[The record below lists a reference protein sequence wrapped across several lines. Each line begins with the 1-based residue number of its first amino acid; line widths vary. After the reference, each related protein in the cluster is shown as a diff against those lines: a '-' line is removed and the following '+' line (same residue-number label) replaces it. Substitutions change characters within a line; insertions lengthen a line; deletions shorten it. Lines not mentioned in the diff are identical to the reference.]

1 MIIMVGRV
9 SILKLI
15 DLKVLEGRNIK
26 GEEKLIYLYIGESE
40 RKRLYWLISD
50 YEFICRQMN
59 IEGTLKDAIYDECG
73 GKAWLTY
80 SNKELALFIIENL
93 IDGVSADDLLN
104 NAVSKRQRIWEYELL
119 EECSKKGIDAFKVE
133 DEVVVGYGVN
143 SKKISKNDYETKNYN
158 LDLNNNGEIPII
170 SVTGTNGKTSTSK
183 LIYSGLENLGYFSG
197 LAMTGGVIIN
207 NEFVK
212 KGDTTGFY
220 SAKKVLTN
228 PKVQI
233 AVLETARGG
242 IVRKGL
248 GFKNSKI
255 AIITSLSDD
264 HIGSDGIENIND
276 LMNIKLIT
284 TKEVLPEGKI
294 IIKAESKLYEALK
307 MKGNL
312 VLFNFERNEWID
324 EHIKNEKEAWY
335 VEDENIIYYDGKNKN
350 IVSKIKDFK
359 FTHDGKSK
367 TNINNVLVSIAAI
380 FAIHE
385 NLSEVINALK
395 DVECDINNNLG
406 RQNILDIGDFKIIL
420 DYGHNPEAFEEL
432 FYLARNLQKNNIIS
446 IVSSPGDR
454 LDEYIKELGRIAGKN
469 SDTII
474 IKETFD
480 RRGRETLEI
489 TNLLKSGIEETSNES
504 VEVLSIIDEEKAV
517 EKALSIA
524 KSGDIIVDFTQHLD
538 VVIPVINKHL
548 AKLGEEI
555 IDIDLK
561 SYH

>member
-1 MIIMVGRV
+1 MIIMAGRV
-9 SILKLI
+9 SILKLK

-26 GEEKLIYLYIGESE
+26 GAEKLIFIDIGESE

-59 IEGTLKDAIYDECG
+59 IEGTLKDAIYDEFG

-93 IDGVSADDLLN
+93 VDEVSADDLLN
-104 NAVSKRQRIWEYELL
+104 NAVSKRQRLWEYDLL

-143 SKKISKNDYETKNYN
+143 SKRISQDDYENKNYN
-158 LDLNNNGEIPII
+158 LNLNNKGNIPII
-170 SVTGTNGKTSTSK
+170 SITGTNGKTSTSR
-183 LIYSGLENLGYFSG
+183 LIYKGFENLGYFSG

-207 NEFVK
+207 KEFVK

-228 PKVQI
+228 PKVQV

-248 GFKNSKI
+248 GFKNSKV

-264 HIGSDGIENIND
+264 HIGSDGIKNIND
-276 LMNIKLIT
+276 LMDLKIIT
-284 TKEVLPEGKI
+284 TKEVLPEGKV

-359 FTHDGKSK
+359 FTHEGKSK

-380 FAIHE
+380 FTIHE
-385 NLSEVINALK
+385 NLSEVVHALK

-420 DYGHNPEAFEEL
+420 DYGHNPEAFEEV
-432 FYLARNLQKNNIIS
+432 FCLAKNLKKNNIIS

-480 RRGRETLEI
+480 RRGRKDLEL
-489 TNLLKSGIEETSNES
+489 TNLIKSGIEETSNKS
-504 VEVLSIIDEEKAV
+504 VEVLSIVDEEKAV

-524 KSGDIIVDFTQHLD
+524 KNGDVIVDFTQHLD
-538 VVIPVINKHL
+538 AVIPVINRHL
-548 AKLGEEI
+548 DKLGEEI
-555 IDIDLK
+555 IDVDLK
-561 SYH
+561 NYH

>member
-1 MIIMVGRV
+1 MIIMAGRV
-9 SILKLI
+9 SILKLK

-26 GEEKLIYLYIGESE
+26 GAEKLIFIDIGESE

-59 IEGTLKDAIYDECG
+59 IEGTLKDAIYDEFG

-93 IDGVSADDLLN
+93 VDEVSADDLLN
-104 NAVSKRQRIWEYELL
+104 NAVSKRQRLWEYDLL

-143 SKKISKNDYETKNYN
+143 SKRISQYDYENKNYN
-158 LDLNNNGEIPII
+158 LNLNNKGNIPII
-170 SVTGTNGKTSTSK
+170 SITGTNGKTSTSR
-183 LIYSGLENLGYFSG
+183 LIYKGFENLGYFSG

-207 NEFVK
+207 KEFVK

-228 PKVQI
+228 PKVQV

-248 GFKNSKI
+248 GFKNSKV

-264 HIGSDGIENIND
+264 HIGSDGIKNIND
-276 LMNIKLIT
+276 LMDLKIIT
-284 TKEVLPEGKI
+284 TKEVLPEGKV

-359 FTHDGKSK
+359 FTHEGKSK

-380 FAIHE
+380 FTIHE
-385 NLSEVINALK
+385 NLSEVVHALK

-420 DYGHNPEAFEEL
+420 DYGHNPEAFEEV
-432 FYLARNLQKNNIIS
+432 FCLAKNLKKNNIIS

-480 RRGRETLEI
+480 RRGRKDLEL
-489 TNLLKSGIEETSNES
+489 TNLIKSGIEETSNKS
-504 VEVLSIIDEEKAV
+504 VEVLSIVDEKKAV

-524 KSGDIIVDFTQHLD
+524 KNGDVIVDFTQHLD
-538 VVIPVINKHL
+538 VVIPVINRHL
-548 AKLGEEI
+548 DKLGEEI
-555 IDIDLK
+555 IDVDLK
-561 SYH
+561 NYH